1 MSRMNQD
8 MPMVDSN
15 LPEILSSLRDS
26 PVNRADVSRH
36 WSQGRSV
43 YGGMAA
49 ALAVAAMRKQVA
61 ADRSLRSLMVSF
73 VGPLQPGGSDV
84 GSRVL
89 REGGNVS
96 QTSAE
101 ITQHGE
107 VRLQALA
114 AWGKPRQGLSIA
126 VDHGFAAADGGV
138 PPPPVAAAGTGP
150 GGSGT
155 GKPGVN
161 RPLPQQD
168 PKRMPGFLRFFDG
181 AWFGGGAPM
190 SGEAKNQINV
200 WAAHRADMRGFP
212 EEAIVAIADLPPPVL
227 LNRFTGT
234 RAPSSSLSWS
244 LEFVIPPRQIET
256 RWFLL
261 RFDLEWAEGGYTQQ
275 SGKIFTETGQLAALS
290 RQTMVYFQPKTTQH

>member
-1 MSRMNQD
+1 
-8 MPMVDSN
+8 MVDSD

-26 PVNRADVSRH
+26 PVNRADVSQH

-61 ADRSLRSLMVSF
+61 ADRSLRSLMISF

-84 GSRVL
+84 ATRVL
-89 REGGNVS
+89 REGGSAS

-107 VRLQALA
+107 VCLQALA
-114 AWGKPRQGLSIA
+114 AWGRPRQGLSIS
-126 VDHGFAAADGGV
+126 VDHGFAAAADCDV
-138 PPPPVAAAGTGP
+138 PPPPDAAAKAAPGGP
-150 GGSGT
+150 GSPGAGE
-155 GKPGVN
+155 PGVN
-161 RPLPQQD
+161 RPLLQHD

-181 AWFGGGAPM
+181 AWFGGGTPM
-190 SGEAKNQINV
+190 SGDAKNQINI

-244 LEFVIPPRQIET
+244 LEFVIPPGQIET

-261 RFDLEWAEGGYTQQ
+261 RFDLEWAEAGYTQQ

-290 RQTMVYFQPKTTQH
+290 RQTMVYYQPKPNQR